1 MSIQTIAYLKSLFA
15 CGKHPS
21 QKDFTDLIDTL
32 AVAAAATSPI
42 DLPYALIST
51 PDYNDGSF
59 RKCNLYGDILLY
71 GPSNP
76 VIGSIW
82 TCYLSVDSVNRNLTF
97 PASVLLPSDSGFT
110 NPKVLTAY
118 LTYVIQM
125 RYGVSQSGDKW
136 CLNTV
141 IGGY

>member
-1 MSIQTIAYLKSLFA
+1 MSIQPIAYLKTLFS
-15 CGKHPS
+15 CGKTPT

-32 AVAAAATSPI
+32 AVAAQATSPI
-42 DLPYALIST
+42 NLPYSLITT
-51 PDYNDGSF
+51 PDYNDGNF
-59 RKCNLYGDILLY
+59 RKCNLHGDILLY

-76 VIGSIW
+76 VTGSVW
-82 TCYLSVDSVNRNLTF
+82 TCYLTVDNTNRNLTF
-97 PASVLLPSDSGFT
+97 PASILIPSDSGYI
-110 NPKVLTAY
+110 NPKVLTAN